1 MTTSDLI
8 YFIELNGLRTDTIA
22 YFLECSTD
30 GDKARLHSIERQVRV
45 ERLTTNQKVGSS
57 NLSGRTR

>member
-1 MTTSDLI
+1 MKAADLI

-30 GDKARLHSIERQVRV
+30 KDKARLHSIERQVREYSFSQSV
-45 ERLTTNQKVGSS
+45 LF
-57 NLSGRTR
+57 